1 MDFLNKSE
9 LDIKLLRYSWTIP
22 LSTLIL
28 SMSIHWFSGDA
39 RTFLIYISEAD
50 YPGLQRIVFTTGLTI
65 TGLIYS
71 FLSYKIYVN
80 FEDTSPRKLL
90 LIISTIGGIYI
101 GINLVAMSFLDM
113 YDHFSGHILTA
124 LTVFYGGMI
133 WGLAIHFS
141 LPKSTTRIKSVRLGS
156 ILVSVLGFITMTV
169 AYNKAAQELGKAVIL
184 YEEMNL
190 VQHPYLDI
198 AAIGEYALVFGFFM
212 ILFSIELD
220 VKKSMILELR
230 RGNY

>member
-220 VKKSMILELR
+220 VKKINDS
-230 RGNY
+230 

>member
-1 MDFLNKSE
+1 MDFFKKSE

-71 FLSYKIYVN
+71 FLSYKIYLN
-80 FEDTSPRKLL
+80 FEESSPRKYL
-90 LIISTIGGIYI
+90 LIISTIGGVYI

-141 LPKSTTRIKSVRLGS
+141 LPKSSTRIKSIRLGS
-156 ILVSVLGFITMTV
+156 VLLSVLGFITMTV

-198 AAIGEYALVFGFFM
+198 AEIGEYALVFGFFM

-220 VKKSMILELR
+220 VKKI
-230 RGNY
+230 NDY

>member
-1 MDFLNKSE
+1 MEFFNKSE

-71 FLSYKIYVN
+71 FLSYKIYLN
-80 FEDTSPRKLL
+80 FEDTSPRKYL
-90 LIISTIGGIYI
+90 LIISTIGGVYI

-141 LPKSTTRIKSVRLGS
+141 LPKSSTRIKSIRLGS
-156 ILVSVLGFITMTV
+156 IMLSVLGFITMTV

-220 VKKSMILELR
+220 VKKICDS
-230 RGNY
+230 

>member
-1 MDFLNKSE
+1 MDFFNKSE
-9 LDIKLLRYSWTIP
+9 IDIKLLRYSWTIP

-71 FLSYKIYVN
+71 FLSYKIYLN
-80 FEDTSPRKLL
+80 FEDTSPRKFL
-90 LIISTIGGIYI
+90 LIIATIGGIYI

-156 ILVSVLGFITMTV
+156 ILLSILGFITMTV

-220 VKKSMILELR
+220 VKKINDS
-230 RGNY
+230 

>member
-156 ILVSVLGFITMTV
+156 ILLSVLGFITMTV

-190 VQHPYLDI
+190 VQHPFLDI

-220 VKKSMILELR
+220 VKKINDS
-230 RGNY
+230 

>member
-1 MDFLNKSE
+1 MDFFKKSE

-22 LSTLIL
+22 LFTLIL

-50 YPGLQRIVFTTGLTI
+50 YPGLQRIIFTTGLTI

-71 FLSYKIYVN
+71 LLSYKIYLH
-80 FEDTSPRKLL
+80 FEDTSPRKFL
-90 LIISTIGGIYI
+90 LIISTIGGVYI

-141 LPKSTTRIKSVRLGS
+141 LPKSSSRIKSIRIGS
-156 ILVSVLGFITMTV
+156 ILLSVLGFITMTV
-169 AYNKAAQELGKAVIL
+169 AYNRAAQELGKAVIL

-220 VKKSMILELR
+220 VKKINDS
-230 RGNY
+230 

>member
-1 MDFLNKSE
+1 MEFFNKFE

-80 FEDTSPRKLL
+80 FEDTSPRKFL

-141 LPKSTTRIKSVRLGS
+141 LPKSSTVIKSIRLGS
-156 ILVSVLGFITMTV
+156 ILLSVLGFITMTV

-220 VKKSMILELR
+220 VKK
-230 RGNY
+230 NQ

>member
-1 MDFLNKSE
+1 MDFFNKSE
-9 LDIKLLRYSWTIP
+9 IDIKLLRYSWTIP

-71 FLSYKIYVN
+71 FLSYKIYLN
-80 FEDTSPRKLL
+80 FEDISPRKFL
-90 LIISTIGGIYI
+90 LIISTIGGVYI

-141 LPKSTTRIKSVRLGS
+141 LPKSSTRIKSIRLGS
-156 ILVSVLGFITMTV
+156 ILLSVLGFITMTV
-169 AYNKAAQELGKAVIL
+169 AYNRAAQELGKAVIL

-190 VQHPYLDI
+190 VQHPYLDM

-220 VKKSMILELR
+220 VKK
-230 RGNY
+230 NQ

>member
-1 MDFLNKSE
+1 MDFFSKSE
-9 LDIKLLRYSWTIP
+9 IDIKLLRYSWTIP
-22 LSTLIL
+22 LFTLIF

-71 FLSYKIYVN
+71 FLSYKIYLN

-90 LIISTIGGIYI
+90 LIISTIGGVYI

-141 LPKSTTRIKSVRLGS
+141 LPKSSIRIRSIRLGS
-156 ILVSVLGFITMTV
+156 ILLSVLGFITMTV
-169 AYNKAAQELGKAVIL
+169 AYNRAAQELGKAVIL

-190 VQHPYLDI
+190 VQHPYLDM

-220 VKKSMILELR
+220 VKKINDS
-230 RGNY
+230 

>member
-1 MDFLNKSE
+1 MGFLNKSE

-71 FLSYKIYVN
+71 FLSYKIQLN
-80 FEDTSPRKLL
+80 FEDTSPRKYL

-141 LPKSTTRIKSVRLGS
+141 LPKSSTRIKSIRLGS
-156 ILVSVLGFITMTV
+156 VLLSVLGFITMTV

-220 VKKSMILELR
+220 VKKI
-230 RGNY
+230 NDY

>member
-1 MDFLNKSE
+1 MSDIMEFFNTSE
-9 LDIKLLRYSWTIP
+9 IDIKLLRYSWTIP

-71 FLSYKIYVN
+71 FLSYKIYLN
-80 FEDTSPRKLL
+80 FEDTSPRKFL
-90 LIISTIGGIYI
+90 LIISTIGGVYI

-141 LPKSTTRIKSVRLGS
+141 LPKSSTRIKSIRIGS
-156 ILVSVLGFITMTV
+156 ILLSVLGFITMTV
-169 AYNKAAQELGKAVIL
+169 AYNRAAQELGKAVIL

-220 VKKSMILELR
+220 VKKINDS
-230 RGNY
+230 

>member
-1 MDFLNKSE
+1 MEFFNKSE

-71 FLSYKIYVN
+71 FLSYKIYLN
-80 FEDTSPRKLL
+80 FEDKSPRKYL
-90 LIISTIGGIYI
+90 LIISTIGGVYI

-141 LPKSTTRIKSVRLGS
+141 LPKSSTRIKSIRLGS
-156 ILVSVLGFITMTV
+156 VLLSVLGFITMTV

-220 VKKSMILELR
+220 VKKI
-230 RGNY
+230 NDY